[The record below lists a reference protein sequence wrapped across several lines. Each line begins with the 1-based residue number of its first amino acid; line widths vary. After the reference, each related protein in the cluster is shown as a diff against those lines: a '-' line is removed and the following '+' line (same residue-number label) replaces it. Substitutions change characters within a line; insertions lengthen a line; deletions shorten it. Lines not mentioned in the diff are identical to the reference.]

1 MEITT
6 KLAYVGILGKP
17 NVGKSTLIN
26 LLVGEKISIIADKP
40 QTTRQR
46 ILGVLTLE
54 NRAQLI
60 FLDTPGWY
68 EPKHLLGEYMI
79 NVIKDTLKDSDI
91 LLILID
97 SSKDLEK
104 EDIVLLD
111 LIKEEKKPYLV
122 VLNKID
128 LVSKG
133 KLEERVEELK
143 NLGISEDSIVK
154 ISALFGTNK
163 DELLEK
169 IIEISPY
176 GEFLYPPDMISDQTD
191 KFFVSE
197 VIREKIIHLTYQ
209 EVPHSTA
216 VYVEEI
222 SERKNG
228 NLIYIRATILVER
241 PTQKSIIIGRD
252 GNMLK
257 KIGTLARMEL
267 EDYFKKQV
275 YLDLWVKVKEKWR
288 KKPEVLR
295 ELGYQ

>member
-1 MEITT
+1 MKILT
-6 KLAYVGILGKP
+6 KLAYVGIIGKP

-26 LLVGEKISIIADKP
+26 LLVGEKVSIIAEKP

-46 ILGVLTLE
+46 ILGILTLE
-54 NRAQLI
+54 NKAQLI

-68 EPKHLLGEYMI
+68 EPKHLLGEYML
-79 NVIKDTLKDSDI
+79 NVIKDTIKNSDV
-91 LLILID
+91 LLMLLD
-97 SSKDLEK
+97 SSLELEK
-104 EDIVLLD
+104 EDLILLNI
-111 LIKEEKKPYLV
+111 LKKEEKPYLI

-128 LVSKG
+128 LVSKE
-133 KLEERVEELK
+133 KLEEKVKELK
-143 NLGISEDSIVK
+143 EFGFSEEKIVK
-154 ISALFGTNK
+154 ISALYGKNK
-163 DELLEK
+163 EELLDK

-176 GEFLYPPDMISDQTD
+176 GEFLYPPDMVSDQTD
-191 KFFVSE
+191 KFFISE
-197 VIREKIIHLTYQ
+197 IIREKIIHLTYQ

-216 VYVEEI
+216 VYVDEI
-222 SERKNG
+222 AERKNG

-241 PTQKSIIIGRD
+241 TTQKSIIIGKD
-252 GNMLK
+252 GSMLK

-267 EDYFKKQV
+267 EEYFKKQV